1 MAIRVYTHVREA
13 GGEDVQKAG
22 ARGSE
27 KQSLTFQIQTLEQVG
42 KPEVTGKSKSHYIQ
56 SSRWELKER
65 YRKQPPL
72 TAMKAMVLARARSLP
87 LANSNLELDR
97 EGIPGSPWWMGE
109 VAKPS

>member
-1 MAIRVYTHVREA
+1 MTIRVYTHVREA

-56 SSRWELKER
+56 SSRWGLKKR

-72 TAMKAMVLARARSLP
+72 TAMKANGLSSCKVTPFGKL
-87 LANSNLELDR
+87 
-97 EGIPGSPWWMGE
+97 
-109 VAKPS
+109 